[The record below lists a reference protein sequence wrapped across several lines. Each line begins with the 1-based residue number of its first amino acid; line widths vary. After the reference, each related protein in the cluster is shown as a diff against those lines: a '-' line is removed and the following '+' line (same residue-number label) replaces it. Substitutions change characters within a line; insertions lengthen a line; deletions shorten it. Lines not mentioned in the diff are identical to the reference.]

1 MLKAFGIAALMA
13 GALSILPSVA
23 QAEPYGI
30 RRAEI
35 VRHERIDRERHWE
48 HVRMERERR
57 AEALRR
63 ASWHRHHAWRG

>member
-13 GALSILPSVA
+13 GALSILPSAA

-35 VRHERIDRERHWE
+35 VRHERI
-48 HVRMERERR
+48 
-57 AEALRR
+57 
-63 ASWHRHHAWRG
+63 